1 MLSALDLTESA
12 ELAYRGRLN
21 IAGYVLAIAF
31 YIQHRFTRQK
41 KPLGVFVSAM
51 SISAYQRYAPGRASA
66 IYMSAY

>member
-12 ELAYRGRLN
+12 ELAYRRRLDM
-21 IAGYVLAIAF
+21 AGYVLAIES

-51 SISAYQRYAPGRASA
+51 SISAYQRYAPRRTSA
-66 IYMSAY
+66 IYMPGY